1 MKFQVDFK
9 SSFFPQMIFLQRKKK
24 VKIINELVL
33 TENNHHDFI
42 FSCEA
47 SGGPRSIDE
56 EGMILHQSERIHH
69 VKYPDIL
76 SWSGNRLGSLEAKDI
91 K

>member
-42 FSCEA
+42 FNCEA

-56 EGMILHQSERIHH
+56 EGMILHQSERIHL

-76 SWSGNRLGSLEAKDI
+76 S
-91 K
+91 

>member
-76 SWSGNRLGSLEAKDI
+76 S
-91 K
+91 

>member
-33 TENNHHDFI
+33 TENNHHHDFI
-42 FSCEA
+42 FNCEA

-76 SWSGNRLGSLEAKDI
+76 S
-91 K
+91 